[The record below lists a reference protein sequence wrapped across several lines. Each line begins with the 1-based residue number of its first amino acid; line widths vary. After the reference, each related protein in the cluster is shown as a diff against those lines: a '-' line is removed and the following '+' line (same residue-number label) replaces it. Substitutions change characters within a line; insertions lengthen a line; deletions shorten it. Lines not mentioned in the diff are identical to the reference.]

1 MFIYND
7 KISKFRPFGGLRR
20 RVIKTIEV
28 KMIYMVGKH
37 AEDEHR

>member
-1 MFIYND
+1 MIKSQNL
-7 KISKFRPFGGLRR
+7 GLLGAFVSR